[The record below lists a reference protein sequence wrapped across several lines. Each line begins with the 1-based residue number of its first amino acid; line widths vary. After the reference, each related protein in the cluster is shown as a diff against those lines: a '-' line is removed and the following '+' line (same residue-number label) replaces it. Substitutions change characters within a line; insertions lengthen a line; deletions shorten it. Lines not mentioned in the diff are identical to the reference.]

1 MRKNSVIAFFSLCA
15 LSLFWAC
22 GDGEFVNASNDDYL
36 AIERYANVSADKVA
50 DIMGNCD
57 GNQKCIEETL
67 KNLQIVDVPDTTK
80 KDSTKSSS
88 SVKDSV
94 VSSSSAVADT
104 SAKDTSVT
112 TDSTASSSSVADTA
126 AVSSSSVAGDST
138 VTSSATAGSSATDTT
153 ATSSSSRG
161 GRSSSSDEAE
171 SATSSSEDIEESS
184 DSGEEELPVE
194 GTCDAN
200 VSKVGIGGSVTW
212 TYQPKEGSRSSG
224 MIEWNDN
231 IATEETYAQK
241 GKDLFSVTM
250 VYSDAD
256 PGDKVYPELTF
267 DGVTISCEG
276 AAVTITAAVASS
288 SSKEEET
295 VNDSSSS
302 SAPKSSSSKATGN
315 SSSSI
320 SIIPIG
326 GSSSSKQSSSSAANS
341 SSGETPASSE
351 TVTPESSAEPESSE
365 TPTSSE
371 SGEEDVP
378 VYNVSADEFLF
389 SIDTPMNVCFESHEV
404 KNPSWQQTANISFG
418 SCGEAGCSL
427 TVGSKSATEWNGITL
442 NVALDADKTFSGC
455 YLVKSSNNAKLNV
468 SVLEY

>member
-1 MRKNSVIAFFSLCA
+1 MRKNSVIAFLSLCA

-67 KNLQIVDVPDTTK
+67 KNLQIVDAPDTTK

-112 TDSTASSSSVADTA
+112 TDSTASSSSAADTA

-171 SATSSSEDIEESS
+171 SATSSSEEVVESS

-212 TYQPKEGSRSSG
+212 TYHPKEGSRSSG

-288 SSKEEET
+288 SSKEEEP

-315 SSSSI
+315 SSSST
-320 SIIPIG
+320 SIVIIG
-326 GSSSSKQSSSSAANS
+326 GNSSSS
-341 SSGETPASSE
+341 ETPASSE

-365 TPTSSE
+365 TPASSE
-371 SGEEDVP
+371 SGIVYTDITL
-378 VYNVSADEFLF
+378 VYNDPEIEIVAGAYRIYSTNQYSGVLRCRADVDVMISVDGSEKKIAASENLANVDGANPRTNVAVNLIVSDGK
-389 SIDTPMNVCFESHEV
+389 SIFC
-404 KNPSWQQTANISFG
+404 K
-418 SCGEAGCSL
+418 
-427 TVGSKSATEWNGITL
+427 TEW
-442 NVALDADKTFSGC
+442 
-455 YLVKSSNNAKLNV
+455 
-468 SVLEY
+468 